1 MHYVIP
7 QMGLF
12 DGLKKMVGGG
22 DQSTVLAQNNEKQI
36 KSYMKVVDQ
45 INSLES
51 TYEALTNDELVSKTN
66 IFRQKLQL
74 GADLESIIVEAFAV
88 VREASW
94 RVLKLRH
101 FDVQVTIVYHS

>member
-1 MHYVIP
+1 
-7 QMGLF
+7 MGLF
-12 DGLKKMVGGG
+12 DGLKKMVGGV
-22 DQSTVLAQNNEKQI
+22 DQSALLVQNNEKQI

-51 TYEALTNDELVSKTN
+51 NYETLTNDELVLKTS

-101 FDVQVTIVYHS
+101 FDVQVKISCIK